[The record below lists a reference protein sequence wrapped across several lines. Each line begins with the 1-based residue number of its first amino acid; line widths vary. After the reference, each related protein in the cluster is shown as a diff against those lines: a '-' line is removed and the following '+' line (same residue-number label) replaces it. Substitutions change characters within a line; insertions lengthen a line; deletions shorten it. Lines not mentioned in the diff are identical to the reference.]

1 MTAEKKN
8 KYDFLNHLLSEG
20 DAMVCIDARRDDV
33 DVPKLHKNNPSLNLI
48 FNLNF
53 RRTLEVLPEGIYATL
68 AFNGKP
74 HQCVIPFEA
83 IWAIYDPSMKQG
95 QVWEEDFP
103 KDIDP
108 LEFSA
113 TGGQVQSPDPKKP
126 SQVKKN
132 PVKKTLPGSDRP
144 KRDRSHL
151 RVIK

>member
-20 DAMVCIDARRDDV
+20 DAMICIDARREDV

-53 RRTLEVLPEGIYATL
+53 RRTLEVLPDGIYATL

-108 LEFSA
+108 LEFSTSA
-113 TGGQVQSPDPKKP
+113 VETPPNPGVKKK
-126 SQVKKN
+126 SLVKKN
-132 PVKKTLPGSDRP
+132 LPSSDRP

>member
-8 KYDFLNHLLSEG
+8 KYDFLNYLLGQG
-20 DAMVCIDARRDDV
+20 DAMVCIDARREDV

-53 RRTLEVLPEGIYATL
+53 RRTLEVLPEGIHATL

-113 TGGQVQSPDPKKP
+113 TGGQAPTPELKKKT
-126 SQVKKN
+126 SAKKN
-132 PVKKTLPGSDRP
+132 LPNPDRP